1 MGEKIAKATV
11 DAVLSFNTKKDV
23 LEHCTGA
30 AKPVEILFQDSIDE
44 NLEIKQD
51 IDKEHPLFKVCEFVK
66 NAFAHTNK
74 DTQFNLGDKLS
85 ALAYAPYGLYPSYAC
100 MAMVSFA
107 MRKYIK
113 QLFDT
118 NGKPL
123 IAQHLV
129 DAVVNMFK
137 AWDTDKTN
145 NSLNVRFE
153 SKEAG
158 ELSKLLIKSFK
169 LNELPGYSDISS
181 LTDARWAIVNEY
193 SKQKNAPLWSLKY
206 SEDSTESISALIDNI
221 LKVCSP
227 SQEVSRNPQLM
238 SATVNGLK
246 TQKFEFGNLIND
258 ASNFENGFNRFVQ
271 SIKIVNA
278 KEEEFAEARTYLN
291 QHLQSEVGLWTES
304 EVISTLKDWKISK
317 QPIPAEPIQP
327 VAPVTLTDPIIPE
340 NADYVND
347 DADQFKR
354 EEVFRKILRLNESQM
369 REILN
374 RICKNCDDGILDMI
388 NNYV

>member
-1 MGEKIAKATV
+1 
-11 DAVLSFNTKKDV
+11 
-23 LEHCTGA
+23 
-30 AKPVEILFQDSIDE
+30 
-44 NLEIKQD
+44 
-51 IDKEHPLFKVCEFVK
+51 
-66 NAFAHTNK
+66 
-74 DTQFNLGDKLS
+74 
-85 ALAYAPYGLYPSYAC
+85 

-206 SEDSTESISALIDNI
+206 SEDSTEGISALIDNI

-317 QPIPAEPIQP
+317 QPIPVEPIQP
-327 VAPVTLTDPIIPE
+327 IVPVIPTDPIIPE
-340 NADYVND
+340 NPDYVND
-347 DADQFKR
+347 DTNQFKR
-354 EEVFRKILRLNESQM
+354 EEVSRKILRLNESQM

>member
-1 MGEKIAKATV
+1 
-11 DAVLSFNTKKDV
+11 
-23 LEHCTGA
+23 
-30 AKPVEILFQDSIDE
+30 
-44 NLEIKQD
+44 
-51 IDKEHPLFKVCEFVK
+51 
-66 NAFAHTNK
+66 
-74 DTQFNLGDKLS
+74 
-85 ALAYAPYGLYPSYAC
+85 
-100 MAMVSFA
+100 
-107 MRKYIK
+107 
-113 QLFDT
+113 
-118 NGKPL
+118 
-123 IAQHLV
+123 
-129 DAVVNMFK
+129 
-137 AWDTDKTN
+137 
-145 NSLNVRFE
+145 
-153 SKEAG
+153 
-158 ELSKLLIKSFK
+158 
-169 LNELPGYSDISS
+169 
-181 LTDARWAIVNEY
+181 
-193 SKQKNAPLWSLKY
+193 
-206 SEDSTESISALIDNI
+206 
-221 LKVCSP
+221 
-227 SQEVSRNPQLM
+227 M

-278 KEEEFAEARTYLN
+278 KEEEFTEARTYLN

-340 NADYVND
+340 NPDYVND

-354 EEVFRKILRLNESQM
+354 EEVFRKILKLNESQM